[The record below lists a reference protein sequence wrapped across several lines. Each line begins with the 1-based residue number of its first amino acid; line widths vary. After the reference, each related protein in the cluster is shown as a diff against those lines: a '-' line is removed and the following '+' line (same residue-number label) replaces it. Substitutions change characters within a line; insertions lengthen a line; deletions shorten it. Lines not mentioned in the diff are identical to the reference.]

1 MANNVIGLNRVLQR
15 FKKFGVEGRKAVID
29 QLDVTATAIQQN
41 AKLRAPGGFDNDR
54 TGEYETLNIIS
65 RIDKIPSNGGLNWE
79 VGIQAKDFN
88 VFDIYI
94 EFGTGSS
101 AESIL
106 SGSEYTP
113 EIRALAFKYFIN
125 GDGTIRGVP
134 YLFPAFFQESPKLIE
149 NLRKEL
155 KRLANKP

>member
-1 MANNVIGLNRVLQR
+1 MANNVKGLERVLQR
-15 FKKFGVEGRKAVID
+15 FKKFGVEGRKVVID
-29 QLDVTATAIQQN
+29 QLNVTASAIQLG

-65 RIDKIPSNGGLNWE
+65 RIDKIPSNGGLKWE

-113 EIRALAFKYFIN
+113 EIRQLANKYFIN
-125 GDGTIRGVP
+125 GDGTIKGVP
-134 YLFPAFFQESPKLIE
+134 YLFPAFFQESPKLID